1 MGEFHCDFPPF
12 PGRKNDE
19 KMTNK
24 LEKRIQHKNKTMGYV
39 MVCTYYI
46 LLCTLCTISKIT
58 FWLWQPHNL
67 LNNSHDFGCFLLV
80 LLASTTKWWLLGDCI
95 YSWVNPT
102 FFNFMD
108 GWFPKMGVPLFSIDF
123 VWDFPW
129 NQPAPNGQIS
139 RPPFAGVWGCVDASL
154 LPCEQRPRRSPNAST
169 ICWGW
174 YKLIISC
181 NRDIFMGYNNNGI

>member
-1 MGEFHCDFPPF
+1 MA
-12 PGRKNDE
+12 KNDE

-80 LLASTTKWWLLGDCI
+80 LLASTTKW
-95 YSWVNPT
+95 
-102 FFNFMD
+102 
-108 GWFPKMGVPLFSIDF
+108 
-123 VWDFPW
+123 
-129 NQPAPNGQIS
+129 
-139 RPPFAGVWGCVDASL
+139 
-154 LPCEQRPRRSPNAST
+154 
-169 ICWGW
+169 
-174 YKLIISC
+174 
-181 NRDIFMGYNNNGI
+181 